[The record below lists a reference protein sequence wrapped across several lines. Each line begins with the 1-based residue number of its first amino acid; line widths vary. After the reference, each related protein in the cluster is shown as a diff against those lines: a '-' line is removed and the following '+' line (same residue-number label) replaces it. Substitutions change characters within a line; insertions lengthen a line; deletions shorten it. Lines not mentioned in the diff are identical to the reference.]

1 MNQANILDT
10 LADIRFL
17 RGISSDHLKQIAE
30 VAELRDYDEADV
42 VFREG
47 ELANSVY
54 LVVSGKLSLELSPS
68 TVYRKHLVSVGPGEM
83 LGWSSFVELPRF
95 VATAV
100 VVEPTRLIRIDGKRL
115 RAICDEDPEFGY
127 EFTRRTMRA
136 LAARLA
142 ATWTQLSHL
151 YVSQY
156 VPVMTPGEE

>member
-1 MNQANILDT
+1 MNQAKILEI

-17 RGISSDHLKQIAE
+17 RGIPAEHLKQIAE
-30 VAELRDYDEADV
+30 VAEMRDYDDGDV

-47 ELANSVY
+47 EVANSIY

-83 LGWSSFVELPRF
+83 LGWSAFVELPRF

-100 VVEPTRLIRIDGKRL
+100 VAEPAQLVRIDGKRL

-156 VPVMTPGEE
+156 VPVMTPSDE